1 MSTWV
6 FIFLMVVLK
15 IPILGLFGIIWWAI
29 KQTPEEAED
38 ASGSGGSLKP
48 RSPHPRSPLPRA
60 ARRGPHGDPAVSAPD
75 RMRVTSS
82 HQHDR
87 A

>member
-1 MSTWV
+1 VNTWIL
-6 FIFLMVVLK
+6 IFMMVVLK
-15 IPILGLFGIIWWAI
+15 LPILALFGIVWWAI
-29 KQTPEEAED
+29 KQKPEEAED
-38 ASGSGGSLKP
+38 ASGDGGSLKP
-48 RSPHPRSPLPRA
+48 LNPHPRDPLPRA
-60 ARRGPHGDPAVSAPD
+60 PRRGPHGEPASPAPD